1 MTVRVTPVLTFLTRR
16 TEGVGSNLPWAAP
29 PARLKKN
36 LKTMKRKKPGVSG
49 PNTECHSSATVASL
63 LRGSGNMQ
71 MIRVNESP
79 DDQGNNAR
87 EAGGE

>member
-1 MTVRVTPVLTFLTRR
+1 MTVRVTPVLTFLTKR
-16 TEGVGSNLPWAAP
+16 TERVGSNLPWA
-29 PARLKKN
+29 ARLKKN

-49 PNTECHSSATVASL
+49 PITECHSSATVASL